1 MAGLKL
7 PVRQVVGDRTALALV
22 ELTVDLASSLPS
34 SSSVALG
41 SMREVVESDLGTRR
55 RHSTRL
61 LLRAARSR
69 SRSILG
75 GGGIDCD
82 ADISNHGGKMEG
94 ESDLGVRT
102 SDENMMRAGMSDVL

>member
-1 MAGLKL
+1 M
-7 PVRQVVGDRTALALV
+7 GDRTALALV

-41 SMREVVESDLGTRR
+41 SMREVVESDFGIRR

-69 SRSILG
+69 RRSILG
-75 GGGIDCD
+75 DGGIDCD
-82 ADISNHGGKMEG
+82 DEISNHGGYVEG
-94 ESDLGVRT
+94 ESDLGLRT
-102 SDENMMRAGMSDVL
+102 WDENMLRAGRGDVL